1 MDYTKANKLIQYN
14 LWANSLLMQW
24 VIAAG
29 NAAADTEVKSSFN
42 TLRNTI
48 YHIYDA
54 QYVWFLRVQNQPL
67 LHWPPSSNFNYTLA
81 QFDIVLQQQSN
92 DWLQFIATLKPNEF
106 EQTIVYTN
114 TKNQPFETTIADII
128 THWINHGTYH
138 RGQCITMLHQLGF
151 NAVGSTDYITFCRLK

>member
-1 MDYTKANKLIQYN
+1 MG
-14 LWANSLLMQW
+14 NSG
-24 VIAAG
+24 G

-114 TKNQPFETTIADII
+114 TKNQPFETTHSRYNYPLDKP
-128 THWINHGTYH
+128 WYLPPQPM
-138 RGQCITMLHQLGF
+138 RLHVAPIGF
-151 NAVGSTDYITFCRLK
+151 